1 MKKERSRRIPLRA
14 WLMYLLLL
22 CFSVSGVT
30 MSRYTTSSSGRD
42 DARVASIRE
51 LTVTQTDRTYPIAPG
66 ADLSNDAA
74 VHFGGSEMACYLFLQ
89 IDADGWTSKEDTFT
103 YPDADR
109 AWMTF
114 SVADGW
120 LPLPGYGTVFYRIL
134 PANTPLDAP
143 VFSDGKITVS
153 RAVTRTQLATFGGEL
168 PLRLSA
174 TAVQYA
180 GFGEDLPA
188 GYTADDRAV
197 AAWTLICARS

>member
-1 MKKERSRRIPLRA
+1 
-14 WLMYLLLL
+14 
-22 CFSVSGVT
+22 
-30 MSRYTTSSSGRD
+30 MSRYTTSSCGRD

-51 LTVTQTDRTYPIAPG
+51 LTVTQTDRTYLIAPG

-120 LPLPGYGTVFYRIL
+120 LPLPGDGTGFYRVL

-188 GYTADDRAV
+188 GYTADDRAA

>member
-22 CFSVSGVT
+22 CFSVSGV
-30 MSRYTTSSSGRD
+30 
-42 DARVASIRE
+42 
-51 LTVTQTDRTYPIAPG
+51 DRTYPIAPG

-153 RAVTRTQLATFGGEL
+153 PSAVSCRCVC
-168 PLRLSA
+168 PLRRCSMPASA
-174 TAVQYA
+174 
-180 GFGEDLPA
+180 
-188 GYTADDRAV
+188 R
-197 AAWTLICARS
+197 ICPPDIPPTTVPPPRGR

>member
-22 CFSVSGVT
+22 CFSASGVT

-51 LTVTQTDRTYPIAPG
+51 LTVTQTDRTYLVAPG
-66 ADLSNDAA
+66 VDLINDAA

-89 IDADGWTSKEDTFT
+89 IDAEGWFDKGDTFI
-103 YPDADR
+103 YPDVDR
-109 AWMTF
+109 AWMSF

-120 LPLPGYGTVFYRIL
+120 LPLPGDGTVFYRVL

-143 VFSDGKITVS
+143 VFRDGKIAVS
-153 RAVTRTQLATFGGEL
+153 RTVTRTQLATFGGEL

-188 GYTADDRAV
+188 GYTADDRAA
-197 AAWTLICARS
+197 AAWALICAHS